1 MSNKTSLTTLS
12 CGCIQK
18 TTIYNHT
25 KKSPILISE
34 ITKLIKLCPKH
45 KQQKEKQKEKQKK
58 EETEFNTF
66 PTPKSK
72 QIYNLLDKM
81 INKLGDDMVDV
92 SFFPSQAYKTLKK
105 FAIKIDKLTI
115 KHNS

>member
-12 CGCIQK
+12 CGCIHK
-18 TTIYNHT
+18 TTIHNHT

-34 ITKLIKLCPKH
+34 TTKLIKLCPKH
-45 KQQKEKQKEKQKK
+45 KKQKEKEK
-58 EETEFNTF
+58 EEKIKFNTF

-72 QIYNLLDKM
+72 QIYNLLDEM
-81 INKLGDDMVDV
+81 IDKLGDDMVDV